1 MIKDMIMGFVT
12 TMLGPSGMKILDW
25 YVQNSLFVNGFI
37 VALALL
43 YIIFPKQGK
52 KIVDKFREI
61 YLKSPLAPD
70 EEEREAIEKIKALRD
85 SKKARRN
92 LK

>member
-1 MIKDMIMGFVT
+1 MITDMIMGFVSS
-12 TMLGPSGMKILDW
+12 MLGPSGMKILDW
-25 YVQNSLFVNGFI
+25 YIQNGLFVNGFI
-37 VALALL
+37 VAMVLL

-52 KIVDKFREI
+52 RIVDKFREI

-70 EEEREAIEKIKALRD
+70 EKERAAIEKVKALRE
-85 SKKARRN
+85 SKKAGRT